1 MAKAKTKP
9 AQDAADATTDAG
21 PSHIKVQG
29 ILFPVSPRY
38 AEGHPLTAQE
48 AAVLNQTL
56 YENLRNNFAS
66 HIRKTVEESAKAAG
80 VEAEG
85 HTLSEDEVSILQ
97 AKFAEY
103 AQAYTFAAPRAG
115 RTPVD
120 PLQREMRAIA
130 KERILA
136 ALAAKN
142 VSVKSLPEGK
152 MDEFIAT
159 AIERRPEIRE
169 EAQRRLD
176 ARKIAA
182 DDLID
187 L

>member
-1 MAKAKTKP
+1 MAKAKNKTTE
-9 AQDAADATTDAG
+9 QDATTAPDA
-21 PSHIKVQG
+21 PTTIKVQG

-38 AEGHPLTAQE
+38 SEGHPLTAQE

-56 YENLRNNFAS
+56 YENLRNNFAT
-66 HIRKTVEESAKAAG
+66 HIRKSVEESAKAAG
-80 VEAEG
+80 VEHDT
-85 HTLSEDEVSILQ
+85 HTLSEDEVSTLQ
-97 AKFAEY
+97 AKFVEY
-103 AQAYTFAAPRAG
+103 AAAYTFAAPRAG

-159 AIERRPEIRE
+159 AIANRPEIKD

-176 ARKIAA
+176 ARKAAA
-182 DDLID
+182 DDILD